1 MFRMLVATLF
11 CVTSTAS
18 LGAGPDICASVPVT
32 TVAGIVHQPMSGTR
46 PDVSEAAHAYGCGY
60 GATTPHVSISVIGPG
75 GAAAFES
82 TRRSLTKA
90 QAVTGIGDRAV
101 YDAEIG
107 LIVLFGDT
115 AIAAFVPPATAAS
128 EQRLLMEKQLVTAT
142 KSKL

>member
-1 MFRMLVATLF
+1 MFRTLAATLL

-18 LGAGPDICASVPVT
+18 LAAGPDICAIVPVA
-32 TVAGIVHQPMSGTR
+32 TVAGIVHQPLSGTR
-46 PDVSEAAHAYGCGY
+46 PDVSEAAHAYGCSY
-60 GATTPHVSISVIGPG
+60 GAATPHVSISVIRPG

-82 TRRSLTKA
+82 TRRRLTKA

-101 YDAEIG
+101 YDEETG

-128 EQRLLMEKQLVTAT
+128 EQRLSMEKQLATAAR
-142 KSKL
+142 SKL